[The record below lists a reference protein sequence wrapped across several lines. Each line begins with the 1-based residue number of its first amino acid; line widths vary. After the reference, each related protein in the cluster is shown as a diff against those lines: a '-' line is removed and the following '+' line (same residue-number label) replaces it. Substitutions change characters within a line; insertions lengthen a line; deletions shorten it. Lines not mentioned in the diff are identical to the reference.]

1 MINTSISIWFNDKIL
16 RLYVFIFLFMV
27 LILSDKVPV
36 NEEYYI
42 SIGLFTFIFT
52 VYYYL
57 SKSVLVYI
65 NDYLL
70 NEYNELSVNYLKYFL
85 ILEDFF
91 FFFVNLKNLV
101 KVYGIYYGM
110 MRRLMR
116 YTYKESFMVL
126 DNVSD
131 IKIFYNVLLSKF
143 LSILNLL
150 MFRSLMRPLTYIQY
164 AILGD
169 NWLEIRENDTA
180 EKLNDEFVSYM
191 NEYLLNVY
199 K

>member
-1 MINTSISIWFNDKIL
+1 
-16 RLYVFIFLFMV
+16 MV